1 MLADWLLVVIILVL
15 VAGRG
20 AGWELSSVCRTAGV
34 ELEEGEE
41 GEEGHLTLPLS
52 SNSRLSLLGTPT
64 TWLASKRNIGTQQL
78 CIDIL

>member
-1 MLADWLLVVIILVL
+1 MEETGNMLADWLLVVIILVL

-41 GEEGHLTLPLS
+41 GEEGHLT
-52 SNSRLSLLGTPT
+52 T
-64 TWLASKRNIGTQQL
+64 K
-78 CIDIL
+78 